1 MALSYCPYC
10 MSPIQPGQPCP
21 SCGLTEGTYTPAAH
35 HLPPGTVLGGRYLVG
50 RVLGEGGF
58 GITYIGCDLRL
69 ELRVAIKEYYPVDR
83 VSRASARSLSVE
95 KHSGSLGG
103 SFESGRERFIQEAR
117 VMARMDRMP
126 QIVGVR
132 DFFQENNTAYIVME
146 YVDGTTFKELV
157 DQRGGKLPAGELLPM
172 VEPLFSALSAMH
184 ALDLIHRDISP
195 DNLMLD
201 KGGVRLLDFGC
212 AREAAQGKNSMTVV
226 LKHGYSP
233 IEQYQ
238 HKGGQGPWT
247 DVYSL
252 AATLYYCLTGKTPPQ
267 SLDRICDEELIPPRQ
282 LGADLTPA
290 QERAILRGMG
300 LRRSQRYATVEEFHA
315 ALYGEA
321 AALPEREEDE
331 MIFVPPE
338 PDPGPVPPT
347 LPEEDDEEEAL
358 LPPMLLEP
366 ASPPKRRGLIAG
378 LAGLGTA
385 ALLLVLL
392 VWRPWAG
399 ESQTVDAPPVLEVSA
414 EVSPEPSAVP
424 SPALTSAPSAA
435 PLSTQSQYD
444 PRMVDSYTT
453 AARAVGSQS
462 DQASAVAKLG
472 QLPEEAL
479 FAGAVHVTTAQ
490 EYLQY
495 QRGERPIVID
505 ADISASGNHTAPV
518 LISPGVTVT
527 TDEGNWEVDGTIL
540 VNRGTLRGMV
550 VTGNWACSGQDCVV
564 VNYGTIEANGFHHA
578 EDQDIAQ
585 RARDVTVNAGQIV
598 SDDRMYFC
606 GALVNLGSVSA
617 EGAAPTYFVNRALN
631 FGSLTVRMT
640 DIEAGA
646 SLINRGTM
654 RPLEE
659 DMMHIM
665 GGLENLGVIEYPSGT
680 AYFSLYDGGSAEGVP
695 QERLHRA
702 Q

>member
-95 KHSGSLGG
+95 KHSGSLGD
-103 SFESGRERFIQEAR
+103 SFESGRDRFIQEAR

-315 ALYGEA
+315 ALYGQA
-321 AALPEREEDE
+321 AAPPEREEDE
-331 MIFVPPE
+331 TIFVPPE
-338 PDPGPVPPT
+338 PDPGPVPPS
-347 LPEEDDEEEAL
+347 LPEEDNEEESL
-358 LPPMLLEP
+358 LPPIPLEP
-366 ASPPKRRGLIAG
+366 ASPPKRRGLLAG
-378 LAGLGTA
+378 LAGLGA
-385 ALLLVLL
+385 AAVILLVLL

-399 ESQTVDAPPVLEVSA
+399 ESQTVDAPPTPEVSA
-414 EVSPEPSAVP
+414 EAAPAHSAAP
-424 SPALTSAPSAA
+424 SPAPST
-435 PLSTQSQYD
+435 PVPSEPQYD
-444 PRMVDSYTT
+444 PRMADSYTT

-472 QLPEEAL
+472 ELPEEAL

-550 VTGNWACSGQDCVV
+550 VTGRWAYRVKVASCTV

-585 RARDVTVNAGQIV
+585 RARDVTVNAGQIA

-606 GALVNLGSVSA
+606 GTLVNLGSVSA

-631 FGSLTVRMT
+631 FGSLTIRMT

-646 SLINRGTM
+646 SLVNRGAM
-654 RPLEE
+654 NLLEE

-665 GGLENLGVIEYPSGT
+665 GGLWNMGAIEYPSDT

-695 QERLHRA
+695 QERIRRA